1 MEAQLGCATV
11 TAPVKISGF
20 KAAQG
25 EQGSVRCPANRRS
38 VVTEYAKAIML
49 RLHLIKHE
57 DGFTLNEVLVSIAL
71 IAIGVLGLSFN
82 TIGVIQG
89 NQISGNITTATNL
102 AQDKLEELRAQT
114 SFTNG
119 DNCPSPADPITG
131 TGAAGGIYNRCWRIT
146 DSSLGPGLK
155 QIDVTVSWRD
165 YVNRSVTLST
175 LVFTG

>member
-1 MEAQLGCATV
+1 
-11 TAPVKISGF
+11 
-20 KAAQG
+20 
-25 EQGSVRCPANRRS
+25 
-38 VVTEYAKAIML
+38 ML
-49 RLHLIKHE
+49 RPRRTIKNQ

-131 TGAAGGIYNRCWRIT
+131 TGAAGGIYNRCWRIA
-146 DSSLGPGLK
+146 DSPLGSGLK

-165 YVNRSVTLST
+165 YRTRSVTLST